1 MLKIIESYPNTCP
14 NIFRSGFQEP
24 KNVRMRQKMS
34 GSAKKMSGSAKKC
47 QEPAKKG
54 PDPQYVFDVNLC
66 GILSTE
72 SDLDYPE
79 EYVWVQVIILT
90 LQLEKC

>member
-1 MLKIIESYPNTCP
+1 
-14 NIFRSGFQEP
+14 
-24 KNVRMRQKMS
+24 MS
-34 GSAKKMSGSAKKC
+34 GSAKKCQEPAKKGTDPPKKRSGSAKKC